1 MAVDAVTNKPKSRP
15 IVRRVPGL
23 DGARG
28 LFILFFIA
36 GHYGIKAFEGAW
48 IIMNMFFVMSAYLLA
63 SLILLEKQRTG
74 KISFLGFYRRR
85 IRRVIP
91 LLTVLLMFVATYA
104 WLFQLPPTRKQTGG
118 DILSTMGFVLNWRLI
133 NRADDYFGEL
143 ERPSLL
149 RHLWSLSVEEQFYI
163 IVPILMTLLIATRS
177 RKKALLIC
185 AVLTALSAWRTMSI
199 GVATLQDQSLSY
211 YGTDTRL
218 QAFTIGVAIALIS
231 PLGTVPKSMT
241 PSKIGFLGLGS
252 LVILAVGFLTV
263 EPMSVF
269 MFEKGGM
276 TLFNI
281 ITAGLVLSLA
291 VPVLPKSLSF
301 FSNPILVWVGER
313 SYGIYL
319 WHWPLHLMIKWQWPS
334 LGFWGTFIAAFTLT
348 ILLSWITFRW
358 LEMPIIRGGLRNL
371 SSRIRSGR
379 IVATVM
385 IFLVLGSGMAL
396 ARTTVLEDAPVTY
409 AVPPLVAGTERY
421 EPRTETLRVGLLG
434 DSVATGLY
442 QHFQKDIYS
451 DIELVD
457 LSALGCDFS
466 LWTPAGINAA
476 PITPYPECI
485 SLMDNLETKIRTN
498 DVDVVLMVGLQTSAI
513 SHFDENGTLYSAN
526 DPKYLSTLKAAMDD
540 LLDKSIRGGSQE
552 FIVVTTP
559 SRFGMDSTKIK
570 VPEFGFEFIENYP
583 DDAKNYADPVEF
595 NRWLTTWAKSRD
607 LPVLDLYEKL
617 GCSTG
622 FKPELNGVTLYKDY
636 LHFTPGASA
645 MLWSWLAPETRNLL
659 GKTVNNSEQE
669 VD

>member
-1 MAVDAVTNKPKSRP
+1 MAVDAVTKKSKSRP

-36 GHYGIKAFEGAW
+36 GHYGIRAFEGAW

-63 SLILLEKQRTG
+63 SLILIEKQRTG
-74 KISFLGFYRRR
+74 RISFLGFYRRR

-91 LLTVLLMFVATYA
+91 LLTVLLLFVATYS
-104 WLFQLPPTRKQTGG
+104 WIFQLPPTRKQTGG
-118 DILSTMGFVLNWRLI
+118 DILATMGFVLNWRLI
-133 NRADDYFGEL
+133 DRADDYFGEL

-163 IVPILMTLLIATRS
+163 IVPILMTVLIATRS
-177 RKKALLIC
+177 RRKALLIC
-185 AVLTALSAWRTMSI
+185 AVLTGISAWRTMSI
-199 GVATLQDQSLSY
+199 GVATLQTQSLSY

-218 QAFTIGVAIALIS
+218 QAFTIGVALALIA

-241 PSKIGFLGLGS
+241 PSRISLLGLGS
-252 LVILAVGFLTV
+252 LLFLTIGFFTV

-269 MFEKGGM
+269 MFEMGGM

-291 VPVLPKSLSF
+291 VPVLPKALSL
-301 FSNPILVWVGER
+301 FSNPVLIWVGER

-379 IVATVM
+379 FVATIM
-385 IFLVLGSGMAL
+385 IFLVIISG
-396 ARTTVLEDAPVTY
+396 TVLTRTVVMEDAPVTFD
-409 AVPPLVAGTERY
+409 VPPLVAGTERY
-421 EPRTETLRVGLLG
+421 EPRDGTLKVGLLG
-434 DSVATGLY
+434 DSVATGLH
-442 QHFQKDIYS
+442 QHFQKDVYS

-466 LWTPAGINAA
+466 LWTPAGINAG
-476 PITPYPECI
+476 PITPYPDCI
-485 SLMDNLETKIRTN
+485 SLMDNLESRIQAN
-498 DVDVVLMVGLQTSAI
+498 HVDVVLMVGLQTSAI
-513 SHFDENGTLYSAN
+513 SHFDDDGNLYSAN
-526 DPKYLSTLKAAMDD
+526 DPEYLSILEAALDD
-540 LLDKSIRGGSQE
+540 LLEKSIRGGSQE

-559 SRFGMDSTKIK
+559 CRFGMDSTKIK
-570 VPEFGFEFIENYP
+570 IPEFGFEFIENYP
-583 DDAKNYADPVEF
+583 EDAKNYADPIEF
-595 NRWLTTWAKSRD
+595 NTWLSGWAMGRD

-617 GCSTG
+617 GCGTG
-622 FKPELNGVTLYKDY
+622 FKPELNGITLYKDY
-636 LHFTPGASA
+636 LHFTPAASA
-645 MLWSWLAPETRNLL
+645 MLWSWLAPEARNLF
-659 GKTVNNSEQE
+659 GKSSVSPNES
-669 VD
+669 